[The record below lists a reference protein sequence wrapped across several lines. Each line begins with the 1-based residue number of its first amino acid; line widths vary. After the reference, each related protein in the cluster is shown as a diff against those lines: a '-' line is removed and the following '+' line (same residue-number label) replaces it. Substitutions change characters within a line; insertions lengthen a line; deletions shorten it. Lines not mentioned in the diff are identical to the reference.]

1 MTIKEF
7 IQEFKVLGYNDDTD
21 LVIGTYDI
29 NGDWYS
35 FNFEIEDEDRR
46 LNPSDN
52 SIAIVLEPSEDY
64 INSRLR
70 SRYDVDNV
78 SRRIYEDV
86 RWILMHDED

>member
-7 IQEFKVLGYNDDTD
+7 IQEFKALEYNDDTD
-21 LVIGTYDI
+21 LVIGAYDI

-35 FNFEIEDEDRR
+35 FDFEIEDEDRQ

>member
-21 LVIGTYDI
+21 LVIGAYDT

>member
-21 LVIGTYDI
+21 LVIGTYDT

-35 FNFEIEDEDRR
+35 FNFEIEDEDRQ

>member
-1 MTIKEF
+1 
-7 IQEFKVLGYNDDTD
+7 VLGYNDNTD
-21 LVIGTYDI
+21 LVIVTYDI

-35 FNFEIEDEDRR
+35 FNFEIEDEDRQ

>member
-7 IQEFKVLGYNDDTD
+7 IQEFKALGYNDDTD
-21 LVIGTYDI
+21 LVIGAYDI

-35 FNFEIEDEDRR
+35 FNFEIEDEDRQ

-52 SIAIVLEPSEDY
+52 SIAITLEPSEDY

-70 SRYDVDNV
+70 SRYDVDDV